1 MHEQAF
7 QRFSLPCSAEP
18 SPPGTG
24 VDEEVN
30 RTESIFEGVALCAD
44 DINRQLP
51 LLQESTINNHSV
63 NHFYSLYAQSSAKN
77 TFEMF
82 FSDQSKFGVWYREAF
97 FSCGKVATGCTF
109 LIILD
114 HLMRLSLH
122 LTSVWECA
130 VPIGSSLFV
139 RAGHITF
146 LTNDG
151 CH

>member
-18 SPPGTG
+18 SPPGTR

-44 DINRQLP
+44 DINRQVS

-97 FSCGKVATGCTF
+97 FLVERWQPGV
-109 LIILD
+109 
-114 HLMRLSLH
+114 
-122 LTSVWECA
+122 
-130 VPIGSSLFV
+130 LF
-139 RAGHITF
+139 
-146 LTNDG
+146 
-151 CH
+151 